1 MKKGDKLV
9 CIKDLI
15 KFISDPVI
23 NKEEHDVY
31 DKHKKGEITDK
42 EFKKLTINLFKKK
55 DKSLQDRI
63 TFSKGNIYTI
73 DHVND
78 SSIDILSD
86 FNRIENFSILE
97 DGRLS
102 IIASY
107 HYDDYF
113 ITIVEARKSKLEDL
127 SDQIFSNFLNKMKVK
142 NAQ

>member
-1 MKKGDKLV
+1 MREGDKLV

-23 NKEEHDVY
+23 NKEENDVY
-31 DKHKKGEITDK
+31 VKHRNGEITTK

-55 DKSLQDRI
+55 DKSLQDRV
-63 TFSKGNIYTI
+63 TFSKGKIYTI

-86 FNRIENFSILE
+86 FNKIENFSILE

-102 IIASY
+102 ILARY
-107 HYDDYF
+107 HYDDHF
-113 ITIVEARKSKLEDL
+113 ITLIEARKKKLDDL
-127 SDQIFSNFLNKMKVK
+127 SDENFNEFLKRIKVI
-142 NAQ
+142 